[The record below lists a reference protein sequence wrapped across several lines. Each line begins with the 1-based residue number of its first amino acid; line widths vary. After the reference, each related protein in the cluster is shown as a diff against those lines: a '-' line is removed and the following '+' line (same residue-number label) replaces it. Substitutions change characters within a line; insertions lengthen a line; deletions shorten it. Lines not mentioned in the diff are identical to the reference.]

1 MKNWIYYAPLICL
14 MLFTGCFPSGK
25 EGNRELSTEAYVFD
39 HFDALHIEDAFHV
52 ELYQS
57 DDYYVE
63 IEAEENLMDMIKI
76 DVSGNVLYLS
86 FKEKIHPNIPI
97 KVNIAM
103 PELSRVDIKG
113 ASRMQT
119 NSPYITPNM
128 EIHADGAS
136 RVHMNIIA
144 DEIHSYSKGAA
155 MIELSG
161 TTGLL
166 INDMQ
171 GAGIF
176 HGLNLDAYTAKVNL
190 NGVGKISVNVEE
202 SLNAS
207 VNGVGKVEYTGS
219 PKILDK
225 KVSGMGKIIQVGS

>member
-1 MKNWIYYAPLICL
+1 MMNWINYITLICL
-14 MLFTGCFPSGK
+14 ILITGCFPSGK
-25 EGNRELSTEAYVFD
+25 EGNGEIITSAYVFD
-39 HFDALHIEDAFHV
+39 HFDALYIEDAFHV
-52 ELYQS
+52 QLYQS
-57 DDYYVE
+57 DDFYVE
-63 IEAEENLMDMIKI
+63 IEAEENLMDMISLQVI
-76 DVSGNVLYLS
+76 ENVLHLS
-86 FKEKIHPNIPI
+86 FKEKMHPNIPI

-113 ASRMQT
+113 ACKMQT
-119 NSPYITPNM
+119 TQPFITPNM

-136 RVHMNIIA
+136 KINMNVIA

-161 TTGLL
+161 STGLL
-166 INDMQ
+166 IKDMQ
-171 GAGIF
+171 GAGVF
-176 HGLNLDAYTAKVNL
+176 HGLHLDAYKAKINL

-219 PKILDK
+219 PKVLDK
-225 KVSGMGKIIQVGS
+225 KVSGLGKIVQVGS